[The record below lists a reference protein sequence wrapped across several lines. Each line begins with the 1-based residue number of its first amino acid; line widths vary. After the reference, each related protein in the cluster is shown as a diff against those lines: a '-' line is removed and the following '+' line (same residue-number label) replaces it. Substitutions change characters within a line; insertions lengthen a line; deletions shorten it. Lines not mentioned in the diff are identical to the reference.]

1 MNMVS
6 MTAAA
11 PPAFAPP
18 ATGAKPHAAET
29 TTQWTALPG
38 GVVDGGEIVLL
49 AIKPS
54 AWRPVFESAS
64 WLVACAALAMAL
76 AAFGRSLAGLSTATT
91 VQLVLLIG
99 FARLALAIVR
109 WVPSWYVLTNRRII
123 EVQGMRNSEVV
134 DCGLLDV
141 RNTTVVKSP
150 LERMTQLGTI
160 AFVID
165 HEGRAPRVWHSVA
178 KPDEVHARIRRAI
191 ENAIDQHG
199 IGCQV
204 NPS

>member
-6 MTAAA
+6 MTVAA

-18 ATGAKPHAAET
+18 TTEAPPRATET
-29 TTQWTALPG
+29 TTRWTTLPS
-38 GVVDGGEIVLL
+38 GVVNGGEIVLL

-54 AWRPVFESAS
+54 MWRPVFESAS
-64 WLVACAALAMAL
+64 WLVACAALALAL
-76 AAFGRSLAGLSTATT
+76 GALGRSLAGLSTSTT
-91 VQLVLLIG
+91 VQLVLLVG

-123 EVQGMRNSEVV
+123 EVQGMRTGDVV
-134 DCGLLDV
+134 DCRLLDV
-141 RNTTVVKSP
+141 RNTAVVKSP
-150 LERMTQLGTI
+150 LEKLTQLGTI

-165 HEGRAPRVWHSVA
+165 HEGRAPRMWQSIA

-199 IGCQV
+199 IG
-204 NPS
+204 S